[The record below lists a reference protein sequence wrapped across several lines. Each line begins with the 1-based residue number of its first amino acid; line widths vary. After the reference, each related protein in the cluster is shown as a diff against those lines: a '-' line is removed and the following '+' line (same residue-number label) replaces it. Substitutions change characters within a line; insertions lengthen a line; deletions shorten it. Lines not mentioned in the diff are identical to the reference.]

1 MRCGHYFRTT
11 VRKDTAM
18 NAKNSAA
25 TDIYQ
30 KINSS
35 RLSERDRQ
43 VAVNALKSADMIVD
57 GFLWVGQKI
66 EQAGTW
72 FLHPSLKH

>member
-1 MRCGHYFRTT
+1 MK
-11 VRKDTAM
+11 V
-18 NAKNSAA
+18 KNSAA

-35 RLSERDRQ
+35 RLSGRERQ
-43 VAVNALKSADMIVD
+43 VAVNALKTADMMVD
-57 GFLWVGQKI
+57 GFLWVSQKI
-66 EQAGTW
+66 EHAGTW